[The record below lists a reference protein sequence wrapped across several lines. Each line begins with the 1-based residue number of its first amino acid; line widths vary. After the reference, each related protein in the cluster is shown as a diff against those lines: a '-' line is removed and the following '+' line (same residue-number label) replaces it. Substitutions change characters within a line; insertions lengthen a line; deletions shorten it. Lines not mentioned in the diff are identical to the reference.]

1 MTYKK
6 LGIVIMGISLLVISG
21 VSGCILG
28 GGNDHPTIDSMT
40 ASPQSGTAPLTVH
53 FTATASD
60 PDGSIASYHWDF
72 GDGTT
77 SNKQNP
83 THEFS
88 SVGYYNV
95 ILTVTDDDGAIT
107 THSIGI
113 NVVSK
118 PPNNPPTCS
127 LSANPTSGKAPLIV
141 TFSMSASDTDGSIA
155 SWQLD
160 INNDGSAEY
169 SGSGNPPSTEQ
180 YTYQNLGTYTA
191 KLTVTDNDG
200 AKYSETKTITVI
212 PNQPPSVSVSATPIS
227 GIEPLEVSFTATAS
241 DPDGS
246 IASYHWDFG
255 DGNTSL
261 SSNPTHI
268 FRATGLLETEH
279 FEVTLT
285 VTDNNGATATDTIT
299 ITVLLDTDGDGI
311 PDIDDIDDDN
321 DGYLDTQDYLP
332 KQDAK
337 IKITLEKF
345 KVVDEVDS
353 SPNNLNAQVYFKIYI
368 NDDYKARASP
378 QNNSF
383 WNVDIGELKTINW
396 VYIYNCPD
404 DKNINKIN
412 IRMYDK
418 DNIVDDLLDID
429 GHDNSNGLT
438 VEYNIVTGTWT
449 GDNTTGETDGS
460 NDGTQHTDDDDA
472 YLKYNIETM

>member
-1 MTYKK
+1 MVHKK
-6 LGIVIMGISLLVISG
+6 LGIVIIIGVSLLVLSV
-21 VSGCILG
+21 VSGCFG
-28 GGNDHPTIDSMT
+28 EGGNQHPTIDSMN
-40 ASPQSGTAPLTVH
+40 ASPKSGTAPLTVH

-60 PDGSIASYHWDF
+60 SDGSIASYHWDF

-77 SNKQNP
+77 SDQQNP

-95 ILTVTDDDGAIT
+95 VLIVTDDDGAT
-107 THSIGI
+107 ATRSTGI

-127 LSANPTSGKAPLIV
+127 LSASPTSGKAPLIV
-141 TFSMSASDTDGSIA
+141 TFSMSASDTDGSIV
-155 SWQLD
+155 SWELD
-160 INNDGSAEY
+160 TNNDGISEY
-169 SGSGNPPSTEQ
+169 SGSGNPPSTKQ

-191 KLTVTDNDG
+191 KLIVTDNDG

-212 PNQPPSVSVSATPIS
+212 PNQPPSVTVSATPIS

-241 DPDGS
+241 DSDGS

-255 DGNTSL
+255 DGDTS
-261 SSNPTHI
+261 SSNNPTHV
-268 FRATGLLETEH
+268 FHATGLLETEH

-285 VTDNNGATATDTIT
+285 VTDNNGATATDATT
-299 ITVLLDTDGDGI
+299 VTVLLDTDGDGI

-345 KVVDEVDS
+345 KVIDYVDS
-353 SPNNLNAQVYFKIYI
+353 SPNNLNAQVYLKIYI
-368 NDDYKARASP
+368 NDDYKARAPSS
-378 QNNSF
+378 SF
-383 WNVDIGELKTINW
+383 WNVDIGELNTINW
-396 VYIYNCPD
+396 VYTYNCSD
-404 DKNINKIN
+404 DKNIHKIN

-418 DNIVDDLLDID
+418 DTISDDLLDID
-429 GHDNSNGLT
+429 GHDDSNGLT
-438 VEYNIVTGTWT
+438 VYYNIVTGTWT

-460 NDGTQHTDDDDA
+460 YDGSQHKDEDDA
-472 YLKYNIETM
+472 YLKYNIETT